1 MNLKERFGIS
11 ELPETKSE
19 KCALY
24 KAVMKVVNADGIVTE
39 EEKEFLIDL
48 ACQLKMDAEM
58 MTVAYDMSQEEMT
71 QNISAEYVALL
82 EKAAEADGHYDSVEK
97 NIIDQIKNW
106 KLS

>member
-1 MNLKERFGIS
+1 MPKRCKDLFEIS
-11 ELPETKSE
+11 LSGE
-19 KCALY
+19 AN
-24 KAVMKVVNADGIVTE
+24 VNEEWSE

-58 MTVAYDMSQEEMT
+58 MTVAYNMSQEEMT

-97 NIIDQIKNW
+97 SIIDQIKNW
-106 KLS
+106 KLSKN